1 MCMKVGVASK
11 FNVGMVSSA
20 LKALWDHAGDDLS
33 RLGLVYHNRRNADK
47 YQLFECVFTDLVSA
61 FETLDGEDT
70 LPDIYCEAN
79 DLLSLPTLELDPVSK
94 QLETTLRFC
103 SP

>member
-1 MCMKVGVASK
+1 MDMKVGVASK

-61 FETLDGEDT
+61 FETFEIFIVRQM
-70 LPDIYCEAN
+70 IYCPS
-79 DLLSLPTLELDPVSK
+79 LL
-94 QLETTLRFC
+94 
-103 SP
+103 